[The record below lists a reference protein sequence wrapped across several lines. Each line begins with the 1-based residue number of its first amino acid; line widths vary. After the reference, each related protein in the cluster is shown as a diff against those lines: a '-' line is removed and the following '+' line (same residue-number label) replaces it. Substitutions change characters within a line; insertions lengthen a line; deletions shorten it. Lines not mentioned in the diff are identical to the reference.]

1 MRRFLSGKRP
11 APGYSIK
18 STVASSLWI
27 AVAAALVLLTSGAR
41 GGLKDA
47 LPLDGETSPANSS
60 IVDYFQ
66 DWFSRV
72 SAIQAAQPH
81 WVTPLVTVT
90 PRLEEELRYD
100 QFWESPTGGHTLI
113 NYGGGGGKGVEIIPF
128 NPVEVIIG
136 IPSWQTVNTEPQKKG
151 WTDESFLV
159 KYRLLAAN
167 EENGDYIVTAFMGL
181 TVPNGSN
188 PISTHHFAYSPTVAF
203 GKGFGDFNVQSTL
216 GVSVPEN
223 GGSRVGA
230 GTPILFNTAFQYHM
244 LKYLWP
250 EVETNYTYWPNGEHR
265 DLSQLFITPG
275 LVIGRIPIAGRV
287 GLTVAAGCQVAV
299 TNDPLYHRNVIL
311 SARLPF

>member
-1 MRRFLSGKRP
+1 MRRYLSGKRP
-11 APGYSIK
+11 VPGYSIK

-27 AVAAALVLLTSGAR
+27 AVAATLVLLTSGAR
-41 GGLKDA
+41 GGPKDA
-47 LPLDGETSPANSS
+47 LPLEGETSPANSS

-100 QFWESPTGGHTLI
+100 QFWESLTGGPTLI
-113 NYGGGGGKGVEIIPF
+113 NYGGGGGKGVELIPF
-128 NPVEVIIG
+128 NPVEIIIG

-167 EENGDYIVTAFMGL
+167 VENGDYIVTAFMGL

-203 GKGFGDFNVQSTL
+203 GKGFGDFNVQSTV

-287 GLTVAAGCQVAV
+287 GLTLAAGCQVAV